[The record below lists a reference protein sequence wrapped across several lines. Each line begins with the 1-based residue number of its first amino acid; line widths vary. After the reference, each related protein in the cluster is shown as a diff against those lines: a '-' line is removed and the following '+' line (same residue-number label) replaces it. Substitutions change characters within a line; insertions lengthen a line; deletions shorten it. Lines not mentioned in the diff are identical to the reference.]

1 MVNYDKQ
8 GVTMSNK
15 PIYKEIFTVFA
26 KLGIF
31 AFGGPAAHVAM
42 MEDEIVTK
50 RKWLSK
56 ERFIDMYGF
65 TSLIPGPNST
75 EMAILM
81 GYHRGGIP
89 GLIIAG
95 LSFILPAVFIVLI
108 FAFIYVS
115 YGSIPVVAG
124 LFDGVKPVILAIV
137 IQALYR
143 LSKSI
148 LSSFEKALIFV
159 TVLAL
164 SFFGLSE
171 IPLILIGATAYFLLK
186 KMPKG
191 KVFMVEPMSALMV
204 FLVFLKIGSVLYG
217 SGYVLLSFLET
228 EFVLRYGAITNQTL
242 LDAVAVGQFT
252 PGPVFTTATFIG
264 YVIAGFPGAI
274 GATIGI
280 FLPSFLLV
288 AVVFPWFE
296 KLRQNKVL
304 SIFLD
309 GVNAASIALMAS
321 VTIKL
326 GMATLLG
333 WQSIV
338 IFLISAA
345 LLIKTKINATWLIL
359 AGALI
364 GILL

>member
-1 MVNYDKQ
+1 
-8 GVTMSNK
+8 
-15 PIYKEIFTVFA
+15 
-26 KLGIF
+26 
-31 AFGGPAAHVAM
+31 
-42 MEDEIVTK
+42 
-50 RKWLSK
+50 
-56 ERFIDMYGF
+56 
-65 TSLIPGPNST
+65 
-75 EMAILM
+75 M

-95 LSFILPAVFIVLI
+95 LSFILPAVFIVLV

-115 YGSIPVVAG
+115 YGTLPAVAG
-124 LFDGVKPVILAIV
+124 VFDGVKPVILAIV
-137 IQALYR
+137 LQALYR
-143 LSKSI
+143 LSKAI
-148 LSSFEKALIFV
+148 LSTFEKTLIFV

-171 IPLILIGATAYFLLK
+171 IPLILIGASVYFLLK
-186 KMPKG
+186 KLPKG
-191 KVFMVEPMSALMV
+191 KVFMIEPMSAMMV

-228 EFVLRYGAITNQTL
+228 EFVLRYSAITNQTL

-274 GATIGI
+274 GATVGI

-288 AVVFPWFE
+288 AFVFPWFE
-296 KLRQNKVL
+296 RIRQNQVI

-309 GVNAASIALMAS
+309 GVNTASIALMAS

-326 GMATLLG
+326 GLTTLLG
-333 WQSIV
+333 WQSFI
-338 IFLISAA
+338 IFFMCAL

>member
-1 MVNYDKQ
+1 
-8 GVTMSNK
+8 MSNK
-15 PIYKEIFTVFA
+15 TVYQEIFNVFV
-26 KLGIF
+26 KLGF
-31 AFGGPAAHVAM
+31 TSFGGPAAHVAM
-42 MEDEIVTK
+42 MEDELVTK

-95 LSFILPAVFIVLI
+95 LSFILPAVFIVLV

-115 YGSIPVVAG
+115 YGTLPAVAG
-124 LFDGVKPVILAIV
+124 VFDGVKPVILAIV
-137 IQALYR
+137 LQALYR
-143 LSKSI
+143 LSKAI
-148 LSSFEKALIFV
+148 LSTFEKTLIFV

-171 IPLILIGATAYFLLK
+171 IPLILIGASVYFLLK
-186 KMPKG
+186 KLPKG
-191 KVFMVEPMSALMV
+191 KVFMIEPMSAMMV

-228 EFVLRYGAITNQTL
+228 EFVLRYSAITNQTL

-274 GATIGI
+274 GATVGI

-288 AVVFPWFE
+288 AFVFPWFE
-296 KLRQNKVL
+296 RIRQNQVI

-309 GVNAASIALMAS
+309 GVNTASIALMAS

-326 GMATLLG
+326 GLTTLLG
-333 WQSIV
+333 WQSFI
-338 IFLISAA
+338 IFFMCAL